1 MTSTTAVKEATTPTT
16 ESSSSALTSTSHLN
30 SPKDLPE
37 ECQVVFQTLLASQKE
52 VKAQEMLDKFGDL
65 KMKIATLKKEFEA
78 VYSAAGAMEFPDE
91 QARQTGLK
99 IEYARI
105 EFRNYVDSIIL
116 VDATPAAQ
124 SNEKTRPRAF
134 SSFSR
139 EIHSEGVQPAPVI
152 TSKRARQST
161 SVVLSRSPN
170 KPEEQSTIVK
180 VVEEATAKDKT
191 VYGNSPVK
199 KK

>member
-1 MTSTTAVKEATTPTT
+1 ME
-16 ESSSSALTSTSHLN
+16 
-30 SPKDLPE
+30 
-37 ECQVVFQTLLASQKE
+37 
-52 VKAQEMLDKFGDL
+52 
-65 KMKIATLKKEFEA
+65 LKKA
-78 VYSAAGAMEFPDE
+78 D
-91 QARQTGLK
+91 TGDKLDRVK
-99 IEYARI
+99 
-105 EFRNYVDSIIL
+105 
-116 VDATPAAQ
+116 
-124 SNEKTRPRAF
+124 
-134 SSFSR
+134 
-139 EIHSEGVQPAPVI
+139 GVQPAPVI